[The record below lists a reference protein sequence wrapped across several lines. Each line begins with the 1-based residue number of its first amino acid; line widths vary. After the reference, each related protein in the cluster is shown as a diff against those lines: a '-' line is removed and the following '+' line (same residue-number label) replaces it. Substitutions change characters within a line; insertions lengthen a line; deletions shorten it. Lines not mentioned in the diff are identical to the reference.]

1 MERSIFHRNM
11 SFAVVALLA
20 ISVSV
25 ITVTNKV
32 DLAGSVATLN
42 RAVATSITKVLHLDP
57 ILDVKEEQLVEGQ
70 EPVAKK
76 AAIVRKTD
84 LQCMAE
90 NIYYEASNQSYV
102 GKVAVARVVLNRM
115 TSGDYPATVCGVVYD
130 GSQNTRT
137 STCQFSWTCAPRKSI
152 NKESAA
158 WAQSEAVAKE
168 VLANKDS
175 LDITEG
181 ARFYHAT
188 YVSPSWRKSLR
199 KVAQIDD
206 HIFYR

>member
-1 MERSIFHRNM
+1 M

-25 ITVTNKV
+25 TTVTNKV
-32 DLAGSVATLN
+32 DVAKTVFDFNRSV
-42 RAVATSITKVLHLDP
+42 VTSIAQVLQLAP
-57 ILDVKEEQLVEGQ
+57 IPDVLLETTASPNAEKKE
-70 EPVAKK
+70 
-76 AAIVRKTD
+76 AIIRKND

-102 GKVAVARVVLNRM
+102 GKVAVGRVVLNRM
-115 TSGDYPATVCGVVYD
+115 KSGDYPTTVCGVVYE

-137 STCQFSWTCAPRKSI
+137 AACQFSWSCAPHKEI
-152 NKESAA
+152 NKNSTA
-158 WAQSEAVAKE
+158 WAQSELVAKE
-168 VLANKDS
+168 LLADKDGV
-175 LDITEG
+175 DITEG
-181 ARFYHAT
+181 ARWYHAT